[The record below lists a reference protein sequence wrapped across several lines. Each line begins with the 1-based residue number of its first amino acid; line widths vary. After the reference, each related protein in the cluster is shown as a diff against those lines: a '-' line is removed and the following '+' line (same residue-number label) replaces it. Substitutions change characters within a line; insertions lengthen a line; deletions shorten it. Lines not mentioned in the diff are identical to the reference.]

1 MEEGR
6 LRAQAGSANTRT
18 PNPSPPPTLPQNFAT
33 TKIRNPTFP
42 PNSSKPLE
50 ECAERPSQ
58 MRAPEGIVFAT
69 VLALAI
75 EVAVAVQVEEKGG
88 FAPRAGIE

>member
-1 MEEGR
+1 MLALAIEAAHRGRCHGGGGAASRTGR
-6 LRAQAGSANTRT
+6 LREHQ
-18 PNPSPPPTLPQNFAT
+18 NPKPEP
-33 TKIRNPTFP
+33 P
-42 PNSSKPLE
+42 PNSP
-50 ECAERPSQ
+50 
-58 MRAPEGIVFAT
+58 PEGIVFAT